1 MRRRKRL
8 TIFRITLA
16 LAVAAVMPVAAQAKG
31 MPVDNGSQAEYQ
43 LGPGEIPYLSQGNG
57 VDSSNLGGTLSP
69 DDRNIYRGSV
79 APGESQVV
87 VPYLSQGEGVN
98 SPELGYVVGN
108 SSDDRTFARDSRLET
123 TTPVTSDGGSTIEVN
138 PYAVTGFGLA
148 MLLAMG
154 IGFGIWH
161 SRRTKLSPA

>member
-16 LAVAAVMPVAAQAKG
+16 LAVAAVLPVAAQAKG
-31 MPVDNGSQAEYQ
+31 MPVDYDRQPEQ
-43 LGPGEIPYLSQGNG
+43 QVGPGEISYLSQGHG
-57 VDSSNLGGTLSP
+57 IDSSNYSGTLGP
-69 DDRNIYRGSV
+69 DDRNLYRGSV
-79 APGESQVV
+79 APEQSQVV

-98 SPELGYVVGN
+98 SPELGFVVTN
-108 SSDDRTFARDSRLET
+108 SADDRTFARDSRLE

-148 MLLAMG
+148 MLLATG

>member
-1 MRRRKRL
+1 MRRRKRH
-8 TIFRITLA
+8 TIFRIALA

-31 MPVDNGSQAEYQ
+31 MPVDYDKASENQSVT
-43 LGPGEIPYLSQGNG
+43 LG
-57 VDSSNLGGTLSP
+57 P
-69 DDRNIYRGSV
+69 DDRNLYRG
-79 APGESQVV
+79 PEESQVV
-87 VPYLSQGEGVN
+87 VPYLSQGEGVT
-98 SPELGYVVGN
+98 SSELGYVVRN
-108 SSDDRTFARDSRLET
+108 SPDDRTFARDARLE

-138 PYAVTGFGLA
+138 PYTVSGFGLT